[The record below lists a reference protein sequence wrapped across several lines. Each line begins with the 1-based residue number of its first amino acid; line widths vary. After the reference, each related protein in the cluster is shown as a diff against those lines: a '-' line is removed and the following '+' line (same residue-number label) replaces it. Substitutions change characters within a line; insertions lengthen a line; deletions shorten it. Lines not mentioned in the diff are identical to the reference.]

1 MDDVSRVHLL
11 LFRAIRALASPLM
24 TIGMTAKEL
33 IEISKLAFVD
43 AAIKKYSKG
52 THAASNTRVV
62 QKTGLSKHEVRR
74 LRAKLQETTTEP
86 DLRPVPEGAVLHR
99 WYTDPEFLDQSGRP
113 KPLGKGSGRGTL
125 VELIEKSE
133 IGDVSQELMIARMFQ
148 YGHVVENDDKLLV
161 PVSRGARSPQNI
173 DGFCTLLRG
182 TLLPICSVI
191 ENNFLATSETDRW
204 LQITAYAWPVP
215 GDKLGLIRSSIRD
228 RGAQFAKDADD
239 FMSTMQLSREREDL
253 GENALV
259 GAGVYFFEES
269 RDAGDHIDARED
281 SRSEKTTEHEKKK
294 S

>member
-133 IGDVSQELMIARMFQ
+133 IGDVSQIGNGLCSHHDLLFGTDFCDRLCLLL
-148 YGHVVENDDKLLV
+148 GH
-161 PVSRGARSPQNI
+161 
-173 DGFCTLLRG
+173 
-182 TLLPICSVI
+182 
-191 ENNFLATSETDRW
+191 FLD
-204 LQITAYAWPVP
+204 
-215 GDKLGLIRSSIRD
+215 
-228 RGAQFAKDADD
+228 
-239 FMSTMQLSREREDL
+239 
-253 GENALV
+253 
-259 GAGVYFFEES
+259 GAGHAQRRLYLAVGGACCLGCLQVNFQVGCAVDGQS
-269 RDAGDHIDARED
+269 RAN
-281 SRSEKTTEHEKKK
+281 
-294 S
+294 